1 MCSFSKP
8 KVETPAVA
16 AAPVSE
22 NDKAAETG
30 GETEGQT
37 KKRKAKG
44 KESLKINSSSGGGS
58 GTGLNI

>member
-30 GETEGQT
+30 EETAGQT
-37 KKRKAKG
+37 KKRKAQG
-44 KESLKINSSSGGGS
+44 KKALKIDSSSGAS